1 MELSE
6 FFRDVPK
13 AALGLSGGTDS
24 AYLLYAAK
32 KLGADVRPYY
42 MKTVF
47 QPNFELEDAKKICEC
62 AGAELSILE
71 LFILTVPRL
80 AENPADRC
88 YFCKTALF
96 SALKER
102 AKADGYAVV
111 IDGTNA
117 SDEASDR
124 PGMRALAEL
133 GVRSPLRECG
143 ITKAKVREYSAE
155 AGLFTAE
162 KPSYACLATRVPTG
176 EIITPEKLQKVER
189 AENALFEMGYAD
201 FRVRLAGNA
210 ARLQFK
216 RADMLRAVGEWDE
229 IRRAMGKNFSA
240 VAMDLKGR

>member
-1 MELSE
+1 MELSD

-13 AALGLSGGTDS
+13 AAMGLSGGTDS

-32 KLGADVRPYY
+32 KLGADVRPYFI
-42 MKTVF
+42 KTAF
-47 QPNFELEDAKKICEC
+47 QPAFELEDAKKLCEC
-62 AGAELSILE
+62 TDGELSVLE
-71 LFILTVPRL
+71 LDILTVPRL
-80 AENPADRC
+80 AENPQDRC

-96 SALKER
+96 SVLKER
-102 AKADGYAVV
+102 AKADGYDVV

-124 PGMRALAEL
+124 PGMRALTEL

-143 ITKAKVREYSAE
+143 ITKAMVREFSAE
-155 AGLFTAE
+155 AGLFTAD
-162 KPSYACLATRVPTG
+162 KPAYACLATRVPTG

-201 FRVRLAGNA
+201 FRVRLAGKA

-229 IRRAMGKNFSA
+229 IRRAVGKDFSA

>member
-6 FFRDVPK
+6 FFGDVPK

-24 AYLLYAAK
+24 VYLLYAAK
-32 KLGADVRPYY
+32 KLGAEVRPYFI
-42 MKTVF
+42 KTAF
-47 QPNFELEDAKKICEC
+47 QPAFELEDAVKACEYT
-62 AGAELSILE
+62 GAKLTILE
-71 LFILTVPRL
+71 LDILTLPRI

-102 AKADGYAVV
+102 AKADGYDVV

-124 PGMRALAEL
+124 PGMRAIKEL

-143 ITKAKVREYSAE
+143 VTKAMVREYSAE

-176 EIITPEKLQKVER
+176 ESITPEKLKKVER

-229 IRRAMGKNFSA
+229 IRRAVGKDFSA